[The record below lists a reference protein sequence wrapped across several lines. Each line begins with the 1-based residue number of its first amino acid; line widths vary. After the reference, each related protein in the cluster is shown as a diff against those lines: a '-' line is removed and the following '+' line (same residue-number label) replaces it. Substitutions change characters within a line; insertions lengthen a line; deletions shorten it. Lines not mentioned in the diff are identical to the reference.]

1 MEIKAIEAAL
11 EAVLFASGDP
21 IREDRL
27 AEALQVDKPTVGKV
41 LGQLIARYDG
51 PEHGVQIVRLDGSV
65 QMVTKAEQAAVVKRA
80 LEITRDTPLSSAA
93 MEVLSIIAYN
103 QPVTRSFIEQVRGID
118 SSGVVSSLA
127 GKGLIEECGR
137 LELPGRPIA
146 YRTTDNFLR
155 CFGLQNLSQLPTLPK
170 NGPEP
175 RPDTFP
181 EEEEALPAQEE

>member
-118 SSGVVSSLA
+118 SSGVVSSLV

-155 CFGLQNLSQLPTLPK
+155 CFGLQNLSQLPALPK

>member
-118 SSGVVSSLA
+118 SSGVVSSLV

-155 CFGLQNLSQLPTLPK
+155 CFGLQNLSQLPPLPK

>member
-80 LEITRDTPLSSAA
+80 LEITRDTRCPAPQWRCCPSLPTTSRLPAALSSRSAELTAPVWSAA
-93 MEVLSIIAYN
+93 LSERA
-103 QPVTRSFIEQVRGID
+103 
-118 SSGVVSSLA
+118 
-127 GKGLIEECGR
+127 
-137 LELPGRPIA
+137 
-146 YRTTDNFLR
+146 
-155 CFGLQNLSQLPTLPK
+155 
-170 NGPEP
+170 
-175 RPDTFP
+175 
-181 EEEEALPAQEE
+181 

>member
-65 QMVTKAEQAAVVKRA
+65 QTVTKAEQAAVVKRA

-118 SSGVVSSLA
+118 SSGVVSSLV

-155 CFGLQNLSQLPTLPK
+155 CFGLQNLSQLPALPK

>member
-80 LEITRDTPLSSAA
+80 LAITRDTPLSSAA

-118 SSGVVSSLA
+118 SSGVVSSLV

-155 CFGLQNLSQLPTLPK
+155 CFGLQNLSQLPALPK

>member
-27 AEALQVDKPTVGKV
+27 AEALQGDKPTVGKV

-118 SSGVVSSLA
+118 SSGVVSSLV

-155 CFGLQNLSQLPTLPK
+155 CFGLQNLSQLPALPK

>member
-118 SSGVVSSLA
+118 SSGVVISLV

-155 CFGLQNLSQLPTLPK
+155 CFGLQNLSQLPALPK

>member
-21 IREDRL
+21 VREEKL
-27 AEALQVDKPTVGKV
+27 AEALQVDKPTLSKV
-41 LGQLIARYDG
+41 LGQLVARYDAD
-51 PEHGVQIVRLDGSV
+51 EHGIGIVRLDGSA
-65 QMVTKAEQAAVVKRA
+65 QMVTKAGQATPVKRA

-118 SSGVVSSLA
+118 SSGVVGSLVN
-127 GKGLIEECGR
+127 KGLIEECGR
-137 LELPGRPIA
+137 LELPGRPLA

-155 CFGLQNLSQLPTLPK
+155 CFGLQSLSQLPPLPK
-170 NGPEP
+170 NQPEQQDSF
-175 RPDTFP
+175 R
-181 EEEEALPAQEE
+181 EEEGPGGE

>member
-118 SSGVVSSLA
+118 SSGVVSSLV

-155 CFGLQNLSQLPTLPK
+155 CFGLQNLSQLPPLPK
-170 NGPEP
+170 NQPEEM
-175 RPDTFP
+175 PDTFHEEEVASQP
-181 EEEEALPAQEE
+181 EE